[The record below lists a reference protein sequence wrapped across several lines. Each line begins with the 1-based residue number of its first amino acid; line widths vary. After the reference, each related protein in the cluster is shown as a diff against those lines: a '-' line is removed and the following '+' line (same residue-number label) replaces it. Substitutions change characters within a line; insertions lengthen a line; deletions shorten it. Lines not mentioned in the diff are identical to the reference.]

1 MSLRIRIAGFLAG
14 MTALVCVISGFA
26 INEFAEQARTER
38 VDESL
43 EQQIE
48 RFFSTP
54 RLTGVIAGE
63 RIFRQRNG
71 PNQGTLLNAEIPTKV
86 IVSLVGSRENIMFES
101 EGFPDIPIPKTAG
114 FFEAHDG
121 ITTWRAK
128 AVIVRR
134 PVDGMAKPIAETV
147 TVVAAISDDRITAAS
162 SDLRKLLARVGLFAT
177 VLSAVIGW
185 ILGGRVLRPLK
196 RLRTEADLVRVTDDL
211 SKRVDTGGPTE
222 ITALAKDIN
231 AMLARL
237 ESAAFDTALA
247 LTSSREFGSNVAHEL
262 RTPLTSM
269 RLNLDLLRG
278 ANLEPNDQAP
288 ILEQMLQ
295 QQDRLLRTLDALRLL
310 SRGDLTQG
318 ESSFEE
324 VDLIEVIS
332 QAFQREFN
340 GDQNANL
347 SLDLS
352 NEIPLMLGWG
362 EGLDV
367 IFRNIFENITAH
379 AVRPDQKLAVNV
391 TARLMAGEVCI
402 SIEDNGPG
410 IVSTERAR
418 VFERFYQVT
427 GGNSQGSGLGLS
439 LVDQQMVI
447 HGGKVVIGKSDLGGA
462 LVTLTFPIEKN
473 NQS

>member
-1 MSLRIRIAGFLAG
+1 
-14 MTALVCVISGFA
+14 
-26 INEFAEQARTER
+26 
-38 VDESL
+38 
-43 EQQIE
+43 
-48 RFFSTP
+48 
-54 RLTGVIAGE
+54 
-63 RIFRQRNG
+63 
-71 PNQGTLLNAEIPTKV
+71 
-86 IVSLVGSRENIMFES
+86 
-101 EGFPDIPIPKTAG
+101 
-114 FFEAHDG
+114 
-121 ITTWRAK
+121 
-128 AVIVRR
+128 
-134 PVDGMAKPIAETV
+134 
-147 TVVAAISDDRITAAS
+147 
-162 SDLRKLLARVGLFAT
+162 LARVGLFAT

-288 ILEQMLQ
+288 ILEQMLL

>member
-26 INEFAEQARTER
+26 INEFAERARTER

-352 NEIPLMLGWG
+352 NEIPLILGWR

-367 IFRNIFENITAH
+367 IFRNVFENITAH
-379 AVRPDQKLAVNV
+379 AVWPDRKLAVNV

-418 VFERFYQVT
+418 VLERFYQVT

-462 LVTLTFPIEKN
+462 LVTLTFPIEKK
-473 NQS
+473 

>member
-1 MSLRIRIAGFLAG
+1 

-26 INEFAEQARTER
+26 INEFAERARTER
-38 VDESL
+38 LNESL

-54 RLTGVIAGE
+54 RLTSVLAGE
-63 RIFRQRNG
+63 RIFRQQNE
-71 PNQGTLLNAEIPTKV
+71 PNQGAWLNVQIPTKV
-86 IVSLVGSRENIMFES
+86 IVSLPGSRTNIIFET
-101 EGFPDIPIPKTAG
+101 EGFPDISIPKKTG

-128 AVIVRR
+128 AVMVRR

-147 TVVAAISDDRITAAS
+147 TVVVAISDDRITAAS
-162 SDLRKLLARVGLFAT
+162 SDLRKLLARVGLFTT

-196 RLRTEADLVRVTDDL
+196 RLRTETDLVRVTDDL

-247 LTSSREFGSNVAHEL
+247 LSSSREFGSNVAHEL

-278 ANLEPNDQAP
+278 PNLEPNDQAP

-324 VDLIEVIS
+324 VDLIDVIS
-332 QAFQREFN
+332 QAIQREFS
-340 GDQNANL
+340 GDKNANL

-352 NEIPLMLGWG
+352 NEIPLMLGWR

-391 TARLMAGEVCI
+391 TARLMPGEVCI

-418 VFERFYQVT
+418 VLERFYQVT

-447 HGGKVVIGKSDLGGA
+447 HGGKVVIGKGDLGGA